1 MIGRRE
7 ATGELAEVYAKL
19 SGRPMPSVYATPHG
33 DAAGII
39 RIHSLDP
46 QLMLRVFRFSGTL
59 AEGETLPWA
68 RRELINAVTSRLNQ
82 CFY

>member
-1 MIGRRE
+1 MISRRE
-7 ATGELAEVYAKL
+7 ATGELAEVYERL
-19 SGRPMPSVYATPHG
+19 RGRPAPAVYATPHG

-46 QLMLRVFRFSGTL
+46 TLMLRVFRFSATL
-59 AEGETLPWA
+59 ATDDTLPWA